1 MGKNKHKQAGRPRA
15 TEPELELDGKDA
27 KKAAKRE
34 YEREQEELWIALVGL
49 HKQIIAGGRRVLVIL
64 EGRDAAGKDGAIKRI
79 VEHLSPREYRV
90 VALGKPTDRER
101 GSWYY
106 QRWIEHLP
114 AAGELVLFNRSWY
127 NRAGV
132 EVVMGFCTPTQ
143 RDQFLAEIP
152 QVERLLISSGVE
164 LVKYYLDLSKP
175 EQAERMQDRRENPLT
190 QWKISPIDAVAL
202 EKFGDYTKARDKML
216 LATSSKH
223 APWTIVQ
230 ADDKRQ
236 ARLNIMRDLLARLS
250 RDKCTW
256 KLTDAQVLR
265 AFEPSLLKNF
275 LAR

>member
-1 MGKNKHKQAGRPRA
+1 MGKKKQEQAGRPGA
-15 TEPELELDGKDA
+15 KEADPERDGKAA

-34 YEREQEELWIALVGL
+34 YEREQDELWIALVGL
-49 HKQIIAGGRRVLVIL
+49 HKHIIANGRRVLVIL

-114 AAGELVLFNRSWY
+114 AAGEFVLFNRSWY

-132 EVVMGFCTPTQ
+132 EVVMGFCTPKQ
-143 RDQFLAEIP
+143 RDQFLEEIP
-152 QVERLLISSGVE
+152 DVERLLISSGVE

-175 EQAERMQDRRENPLT
+175 GQAERMQDRRKNPLT

-202 EKFGDYTKARDKML
+202 EKFDDYTKARDAML
-216 LATSSKH
+216 TATSSKH
-223 APWTIVQ
+223 APWTIVR
-230 ADDKRQ
+230 ADNKRQ

-250 RDKCTW
+250 RDECIW
-256 KLTDAQVLR
+256 KSTEREFLR
-265 AFEPSLLKNF
+265 TFEPGLLRTF